1 MVAWSPNATGK
12 SMRPKHAAVHRMLLA
27 ACFFWAP
34 NLIDLSIHE
43 ISSIHRSMKS
53 RRSIDPRNLIEP
65 WNLIDPSI
73 HEISSIRETFIDPP
87 EP

>member
-53 RRSIDPRNLIEP
+53 RRSIDP
-65 WNLIDPSI
+65 
-73 HEISSIRETFIDPP
+73 
-87 EP
+87 